1 VPTARK
7 PTTRRRR
14 PVQARSQQTVAA
26 ILEAAAR
33 LYERGSTTTNRI
45 AQLAGVSIGSLYEYF
60 PDKDAIINA
69 LLDKHMRAATEEL
82 LAELNAL
89 DPEMTPLELG
99 IRRLVDLMLD
109 LHADRPG
116 LHRLFVARLMGLPMT
131 RLRLSQVELELRR
144 EVIAWLRSQ
153 PEVSVAD
160 VALAGRVIV
169 QSTDALV
176 HRYVEDDE
184 GVSPEDFAAE
194 LTRLWTAYL
203 RGL

>member
-1 VPTARK
+1 MPAARK
-7 PTTRRRR
+7 PSTRRRR
-14 PVQARSQQTVAA
+14 PVQARAQETVAA

-60 PDKDAIINA
+60 PNKDAIIHA
-69 LLDKHMRAATEEL
+69 LLDKHMRAATEQL
-82 LAELNAL
+82 LAELAAL
-89 DPEMTPLELG
+89 DPETTPLELG

-116 LHRLFVARLMGLPMT
+116 LHRLFVARVMGLPAVRQ
-131 RLRLSQVELELRR
+131 RLNGIELELRR
-144 EVIAWLRSQ
+144 EVTAWLRSH
-153 PEVSVAD
+153 PEVSVTDA
-160 VALAGRVIV
+160 ALAARVVV

-184 GVSPEDFAAE
+184 GVSPEDFAAA
-194 LTRLWTAYL
+194 LTGLWMAYL
-203 RGL
+203 SDA

>member
-1 VPTARK
+1 MPAARK
-7 PTTRRRR
+7 PSTHRRR
-14 PVQARSQQTVAA
+14 PVQARSQETVAA

-60 PDKDAIINA
+60 PNKDAIIHA
-69 LLDKHMRAATEEL
+69 LLDKHIRAATEQL
-82 LAELNAL
+82 LAELAAL
-89 DPEMTPLELG
+89 DPETTPLELG
-99 IRRLVDLMLD
+99 IRRLVELMLD

-116 LHRLFVARLMGLPMT
+116 LHSLFVARVMGLPT
-131 RLRLSQVELELRR
+131 VRQRLNGIELELRR
-144 EVIAWLRSQ
+144 EVTAWLKAH
-153 PEVSVAD
+153 PEVSVTD
-160 VALAGRVIV
+160 IALAARVIV

-203 RGL
+203 SDA